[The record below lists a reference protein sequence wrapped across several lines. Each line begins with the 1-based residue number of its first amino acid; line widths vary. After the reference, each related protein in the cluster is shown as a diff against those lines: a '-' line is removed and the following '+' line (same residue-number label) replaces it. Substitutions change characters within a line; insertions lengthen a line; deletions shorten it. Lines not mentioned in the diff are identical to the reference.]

1 MITSTTVCSDNSG
14 SAGTEKDRI
23 FILHVF
29 LLKPEVQVQE
39 VTERFAVPTVC
50 LSKTESAGTGSDRLT
65 DPTVCSG
72 KTGSDRRTDL
82 TVCSSRAGS
91 AGAGSDRKTY

>member
-1 MITSTTVCSDNSG
+1 MITSPTVRSDNSG
-14 SAGTEKDRI
+14 SAGTEKDRL
-23 FILHVF
+23 FTPHVF

-39 VTERFAVPTVC
+39 ITERFADPTVC

-72 KTGSDRRTDL
+72 KTGSDRLTDP
-82 TVCSSRAGS
+82 TVCSGRAGS
-91 AGAGSDRKTY
+91 AGTGSDRKTY

>member
-1 MITSTTVCSDNSG
+1 M
-14 SAGTEKDRI
+14 
-23 FILHVF
+23 
-29 LLKPEVQVQE
+29 QVQE

-50 LSKTESAGTGSDRLT
+50 FSKTESAGTGSDRFT

-82 TVCSSRAGS
+82 TVCSGRAGS
-91 AGAGSDRKTY
+91 AGTGSDRKTY